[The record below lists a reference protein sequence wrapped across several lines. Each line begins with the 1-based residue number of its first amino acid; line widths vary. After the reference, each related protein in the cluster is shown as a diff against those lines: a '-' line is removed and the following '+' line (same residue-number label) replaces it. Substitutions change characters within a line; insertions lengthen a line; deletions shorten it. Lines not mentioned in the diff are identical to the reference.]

1 MSDIG
6 IYIIYKQQHEQP
18 IKKKGLLWLCVHSVD
33 MLITQK
39 GIQSMKKEMQEPN
52 WDELRQERE
61 IQKGIEKQ
69 EKEQENRYKIYF
81 VNIT

>member
-1 MSDIG
+1 
-6 IYIIYKQQHEQP
+6 
-18 IKKKGLLWLCVHSVD
+18 

-39 GIQSMKKEMQEPN
+39 GIQSMKKENQEPN

-69 EKEQENRYKIYF
+69 EKEHMKIIASLF
-81 VNIT
+81 DPPKSNEELEAMADNNPDDGSWKGR